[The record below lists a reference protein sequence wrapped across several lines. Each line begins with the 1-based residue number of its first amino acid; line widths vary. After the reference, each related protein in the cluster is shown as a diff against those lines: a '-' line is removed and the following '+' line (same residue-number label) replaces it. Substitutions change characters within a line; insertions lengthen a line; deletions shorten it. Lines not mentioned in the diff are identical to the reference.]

1 MKLDQTNLWRKRNN
15 GFIIGFPV
23 ISIQENIDFSLIVQ
37 KNYVIKSLLDCN
49 SETGR
54 ISEGPD

>member
-37 KNYVIKSLLDCN
+37 KNYVIKSTSRL
-49 SETGR
+49 
-54 ISEGPD
+54 